1 MPGGVPPDKAE
12 GTLMNYRMVWQVLGR
27 VLCIEAALMILPMVT
42 ALCYGETPLPFLI
55 SAAATGLV
63 GLILWRVR
71 ARNAAITAR
80 EGFLIVGLSWV
91 FMALFGALPFVI
103 GGEIPNYLDALFEMV
118 SGSSD
123 TSAGRSRTPWSG
135 RTASSSRRT
144 AARSSSTRS
153 ERCRW
158 RFRRSCCASSKVG
171 GSCAWAARR
180 SATERTAFKGIFRR
194 IEGGLLIH

>member
-1 MPGGVPPDKAE
+1 MPGGVLPDKAE

-118 SGSSD
+118 SGL
-123 TSAGRSRTPWSG
+123 TTTG
-135 RTASSSRRT
+135 ASILT
-144 AARSSSTRS
+144 D
-153 ERCRW
+153 
-158 RFRRSCCASSKVG
+158 
-171 GSCAWAARR
+171 
-180 SATERTAFKGIFRR
+180 
-194 IEGGLLIH
+194 IEEL